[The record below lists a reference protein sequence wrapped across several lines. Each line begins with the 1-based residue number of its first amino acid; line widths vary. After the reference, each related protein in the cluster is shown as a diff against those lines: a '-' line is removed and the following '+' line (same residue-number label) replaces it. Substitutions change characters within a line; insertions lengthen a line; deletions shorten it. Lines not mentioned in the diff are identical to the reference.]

1 MMEKILEQIFSKLNS
16 MDEKIGS
23 LTSDVSTLK
32 SDVST
37 LKSDVSTLKSD
48 VSTLKSDMQKFARK
62 LDAVFEQTGLLTE
75 FKTEVIERLNKIA
88 SDNLS
93 LQHIIGEHDV
103 AIRSMQRSVF
113 FK

>member
-23 LTSDVSTLK
+23 LT